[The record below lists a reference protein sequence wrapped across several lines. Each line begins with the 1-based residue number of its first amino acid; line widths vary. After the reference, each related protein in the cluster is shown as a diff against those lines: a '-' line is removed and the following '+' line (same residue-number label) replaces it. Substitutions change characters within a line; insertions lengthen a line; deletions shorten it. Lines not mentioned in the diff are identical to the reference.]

1 MENDASETRRT
12 TTISSTP
19 RHDDDESNTINTD
32 DTNNNYNNNKVPYRS
47 HSAQSRK
54 ERDKAESIFR
64 KKTLQ
69 MQNRQRL
76 SSIRIT
82 SSESGESESGED
94 EKREKEVEEQ
104 LLDANEFVRRL
115 VSGSEKKEKK
125 KKKQKED
132 EKNKKEIERFPSN
145 KDDDDDDKKKKLN
158 SIKKQVGFVLPDS
171 SSSES
176 SGFASALLQI
186 EKEIIETAEAI
197 LRRKLPGERT
207 TTGIILTSPL
217 RRDRATMTLGI
228 SGEKKSRKNQ
238 DDDTEGDESRKA
250 AVENKSVKKEGREQ
264 TTRHKPPERSDSFKK
279 RRQNEFKQQ
288 LRVAQTRT
296 LDMQISSQ
304 QDLQSYF
311 TLGSSDPGSRTTFM
325 SEEATLLQD
334 SCASLLNDE
343 NDLLV
348 KEAMRFEA
356 MRFQCHEPSSFPLQA
371 AHEGEECGKDT
382 ENTVINEQKI
392 PPLGR
397 I

>member
-19 RHDDDESNTINTD
+19 RHDDDEKSNTINTD

-47 HSAQSRK
+47 HSARSRK
-54 ERDKAESIFR
+54 EQDKAESIFR

-76 SSIRIT
+76 SSIRIA

-115 VSGSEKKEKK
+115 VSGSEKKKK
-125 KKKQKED
+125 KKKKKKE
-132 EKNKKEIERFPSN
+132 EEVKNKKEIERFPSN

-186 EKEIIETAEAI
+186 EKEIIEPAEAI

-325 SEEATLLQD
+325 SEEAMLLQD

-348 KEAMRFEA
+348 KEAVRFEAMRFEA
-356 MRFQCHEPSSFPLQA
+356 MRFRCHEPSSFPLQA
-371 AHEGEECGKDT
+371 AYEREE
-382 ENTVINEQKI
+382 
-392 PPLGR
+392 
-397 I
+397 